1 MEQNEKVLKNLT
13 VKVKD
18 DFRTTYDVEMIT
30 ATELAKTID
39 TLFGRVFNDYHR
51 CNLNPV
57 QAGQFNG
64 AGSSA
69 YDLSLSFRPNANAT
83 EEPDDEGKVAA
94 FIPAVAADG
103 KTANA
108 IYNSMKK
115 VSATAKLNTVFT
127 ISQTATEILRNLFI
141 DNFVFADPTFTT
153 DPSPKKY
160 LQRRLIGEQQA
171 RVNIGYNR
179 FTPVVENVILHLD
192 INKVLQ
198 LIKGDKNEKGEKL
211 FYSIRP
217 ITDIY
222 ANIPN
227 SAGFTPI
234 RSETVIEILRLNG
247 VEWDNFNARIGASQK
262 SQEVIS
268 PIRIVQ

>member
-1 MEQNEKVLKNLT
+1 MEQKEKVLKNLT
-13 VKVKD
+13 VTVKD
-18 DFRTTYDVEMIT
+18 DFHPTYEVEMIT
-30 ATELAKTID
+30 ATDLAKTID

-57 QAGQFNG
+57 QSGQFNG
-64 AGSSA
+64 AGSTA
-69 YDLSLSFRPNANAT
+69 YDLSLSFRPNANAVD
-83 EEPDDEGKVAA
+83 EADDSGKVAA
-94 FIPAVAADG
+94 FIPAVASAG
-103 KTANA
+103 NTANA

-115 VSATAKLNTVFT
+115 VSNTAKLHTVFN

-160 LQRRLIGEQQA
+160 VKCRLIGEQQA

-198 LIKGDKNEKGEKL
+198 LIMGDTNEKGEKM

-217 ITDIY
+217 LTEIY

-227 SAGFTPI
+227 SAGLTPI
-234 RSETVIEILRLNG
+234 RSETIIEILRLNG